1 MRRGS
6 GSKPPSMSDPL
17 TTPLRYD
24 VPVRLV
30 APATTKETDATLQR
44 VGIRAFPSLHQAV
57 RVALDLPVTSKP
69 NVFIDWT
76 PQDGWP
82 ATLTYPMIAAI
93 ARRPDVP
100 VPPQAG

>member
-1 MRRGS
+1 
-6 GSKPPSMSDPL
+6 MSDPL

-44 VGIRAFPSLHQAV
+44 VGIRAFPQLDAAV
-57 RVALDLPVTSKP
+57 RVALGLPVTAKP

-93 ARRPDVP
+93 ARRPDFP
-100 VPPQAG
+100 AAPPPG